1 MSLWAIVPV
10 KALDESKSRLQG
22 VLTPSQRAEL
32 SREMLLHT
40 LQVLAEIP
48 EVQQTLVVS
57 ADPKVLALAKGQNA
71 AALVERGTPALNKA
85 LNQAT
90 TIVREAE
97 VKAVLVLPADLPLI
111 RAADVKA
118 LIDHA
123 QDPPVVAVSPD
134 RRSRGT
140 NALLVTPLATIEYAF
155 GPNSFDRHVRRAE
168 ASGARIEIVELP
180 ALGLDVDVPEDLE
193 IYRDR
198 FALVKE

>member
-10 KALDESKSRLQG
+10 KALNESKSRLQG

-48 EVQQTLVVS
+48 EVQRTLVVS

-90 TIVREAE
+90 AIVREAE

>member
-10 KALDESKSRLQG
+10 KALDKSKSRLQG
-22 VLTPSQRAEL
+22 VLTPSQRTEL
-32 SREMLLHT
+32 SRGMLLHT

-48 EVQQTLVVS
+48 EVQRTLVVS

-71 AALVERGTPALNKA
+71 AALKEQGTPALNKA

-90 TIVREAE
+90 AIVREAE

-111 RAADVKA
+111 RAADVRA

-134 RRSRGT
+134 RRGRGT
-140 NALLVTPLATIEYAF
+140 IALLVTPLATIEYAF
-155 GPNSFDRHVRRAE
+155 GPNSFNRHLRRAE